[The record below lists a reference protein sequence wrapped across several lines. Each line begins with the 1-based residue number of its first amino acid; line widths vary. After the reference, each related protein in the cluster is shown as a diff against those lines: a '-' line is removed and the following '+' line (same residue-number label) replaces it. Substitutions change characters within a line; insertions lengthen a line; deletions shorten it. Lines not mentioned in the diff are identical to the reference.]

1 MTPGASFRFSQA
13 RAVPLREELCFEG
26 VTVKAG
32 SVAVMLA
39 VFATLSL
46 TPPILAQG
54 VIANYTIHIDFFDYA
69 CSLDITQVSL
79 YDSSGQLVAV
89 ASSPYGGEIA
99 VSVNTAT
106 PILALTATA
115 YGQATWSSYYSW
127 EVSGSRTI
135 SLGSSG
141 DYWITIRMS

>member
-1 MTPGASFRFSQA
+1 M
-13 RAVPLREELCFEG
+13 
-26 VTVKAG
+26 KAG
-32 SVAVMLA
+32 SIAVMLA
-39 VFATLSL
+39 MFAALSL
-46 TPPILAQG
+46 TPTILAQG
-54 VIANYTIHIDFFDYA
+54 VISDYTIHIDFFDYA

-79 YDSSGQLVAV
+79 YDPAGQLVAV

-99 VSVNTAT
+99 VSVRTST

-115 YGQATWSSYYSW
+115 YGQATWASYYSW
-127 EVSGSRTI
+127 QVSGSRTI

>member
-1 MTPGASFRFSQA
+1 MKA
-13 RAVPLREELCFEG
+13 R
-26 VTVKAG
+26 
-32 SVAVMLA
+32 SVAIMLMI
-39 VFATLSL
+39 FATLSL

-54 VIANYTIHIDFFDYA
+54 AIVAYTIHIDFFDYA
-69 CSLDITQVSL
+69 CSLDIAQVSL
-79 YDSSGQLVAV
+79 YDTSGRLVAV

-99 VSVNTAT
+99 VSVRAST

-115 YGQATWSSYYSW
+115 YGQATWGSYYSW
-127 EVSGSRTI
+127 QVSGSRTI

>member
-1 MTPGASFRFSQA
+1 MKA
-13 RAVPLREELCFEG
+13 R
-26 VTVKAG
+26 
-32 SVAVMLA
+32 SVAVLLA
-39 VFATLSL
+39 AFATLLL

-54 VIANYTIHIDFFDYA
+54 VIASYTIHIDFFDYA

-79 YDSSGQLVAV
+79 YDPSGQLVAV

-99 VSVNTAT
+99 VSVRSPT

-115 YGQATWSSYYSW
+115 YGQATWGSYYSW

>member
-1 MTPGASFRFSQA
+1 MKA
-13 RAVPLREELCFEG
+13 R
-26 VTVKAG
+26 

-39 VFATLSL
+39 MFGALSL
-46 TPPILAQG
+46 APPILAQG
-54 VIANYTIHIDFFDYA
+54 VIADYTIHIYFFDYA

-79 YDSSGQLVAV
+79 YDPAGQLVAV

-99 VSVNTAT
+99 VSVRTST
-106 PILALTATA
+106 PILALTAIA
-115 YGQATWSSYYSW
+115 YGQATWASYYSW
-127 EVSGSRTI
+127 QVSGSRTI